1 MKKDLPD
8 YTHSFAFDIE
18 ANELLEKVSK
28 VWCIVAQD
36 ILTDV
41 FYIYHDYPEFDNC
54 EVTDP
59 EDGKTYVIQERSGSL
74 IDGARF
80 VYQVNKNKG
89 RIICHNALSY
99 DKPLIEK
106 FWPKCVTNLETWW
119 DTLIQ
124 SKVQWYDRPIPKGA
138 RGNHGL
144 QAYGCILGVP
154 KPDVKDWSFMDAWK
168 LHRCIEDVKIQ
179 AKTYKYLEKERSIVK
194 ERLGIDFT
202 ESLLREHQFRTNCTK
217 QELNGAAVDT
227 YHMQQCVGEL
237 TSIIESLRKEIEPN
251 LPKQVKPKSIKISK
265 SELGAL
271 FGLEVK
277 DTFSIINGDSVID
290 KPYYKPVTKFT
301 KTEVKKSYVGVKE
314 GYENTPAF
322 NKLSE
327 VRDYVKLNYPETKL
341 KDWTFEKSD
350 NEVKTLN
357 TNTCDYFDIAS
368 TDTSLV
374 SGPFTKVEFLDSK
387 LTQGDIVKS
396 YLISLGWKT
405 APEWTLKKDSEGQLV
420 KVKQDT
426 IVKWPEKPVG
436 GDPNN
441 QIIKLVKKGQPLVV
455 APKLTDECFESLPE
469 GLGKKIS
476 DYNTYQHRLRFL
488 KNPEDDTKGLL
499 NNVRPDGRITCG
511 INNFNTSTSR
521 SSHSLFVNCPSES
534 AIYGEKLRA
543 SIIAPEGKILVGAD
557 MRSCQLA
564 LAAYYSNNYE
574 YYKAVAE
581 GNEFKIN
588 ADGSEMI
595 NPDTGK
601 PWYIGESGHCFS
613 ARMFGLVSEAD
624 WQRAVETQNQ
634 ELIHHL
640 HLVRKYGKAASFG
653 TIFGCS
659 GKKLSTMLKCP
670 ENEGEHKK
678 NMFLNKVGLSRVIE
692 ILDSMVTANT
702 RCNGGYIELPFGYHV
717 WCQQKH
723 KQVNYLIQG
732 SEAMAQRF
740 AVNYMEERATREGL
754 DYKKIID
761 MHDEMLVEVSEE
773 DSEKLG
779 NIMSEAYT
787 ISAYELREWHRKN
800 SKWFTGNDLPDFCI
814 DLSSGFKMGK
824 NYAECH

>member
-106 FWPKCVTNLETWW
+106 FWPKCVTNIETWW

-179 AKTYKYLEKERSIVK
+179 AKTYKYLEKERSVVK
-194 ERLGIDFT
+194 ERLDIDFT

-237 TSIIESLRKEIEPN
+237 TNIIDSLREEIEPN

-265 SELGAL
+265 SELGSL

-396 YLISLGWKT
+396 YLISLGWKS

-426 IVKWPEKPVG
+426 VVKWPEKPIG

-499 NNVRPDGRITCG
+499 NTVRPDGRITCG
-511 INNFNTSTSR
+511 INNSSTSTLR
-521 SSHSLFVNCPSES
+521 SSQSNWVNAPSVG
-534 AIYGEKLRA
+534 AIYGEEVRK
-543 SIIAPEGKILVGAD
+543 SIIAPEGRILVGAD
-557 MRSCQLA
+557 MKSAQLSI
-564 LAAYYSNNYE
+564 AAYYANNKA
-574 YYKAVAE
+574 YYDAVAN
-581 GNEFKIN
+581 GQEFKTDSSGMPILH
-588 ADGSEMI
+588 
-595 NPDTGK
+595 PKTGE
-601 PWYIGESGHCFS
+601 PWYIGESGHCVN
-613 ARMFGLVSEAD
+613 ARMFTLVSESD
-624 WQRAVETQNQ
+624 WKRAVETQDHN
-634 ELIHHL
+634 LIHEITL
-640 HLVRKYGKAASFG
+640 KRKKSKGGSFAV
-653 TIFGCS
+653 IFGAS
-659 GKKLSTMLKCP
+659 GKKVATTLNIP
-670 ENEGEHKK
+670 ENLGEQKK
-678 NMFLNKVGLSRVIE
+678 QSFLSNIGLDRPIE
-692 ILDSMVTANT
+692 ILKSMLEVNA
-702 RCNGGYIELPFGYHV
+702 RCNGGYIELPFGYYAF
-717 WCQQKH
+717 CSQPH
-723 KQVNYLIQG
+723 KIFNYLDQG
-732 SEAMAQRF
+732 SEAACQKW
-740 AVNYMEERATREGL
+740 AVNYFEEKAGNLNL
-754 DYKKIID
+754 DYKKVID
-761 MHDEMLVEVSEE
+761 YHDEVLIESSE
-773 DSEKLG
+773 DDADKVGS
-779 NIMSEAYT
+779 IMSEAYT
-787 ISAYELREWHRKN
+787 LAAYEMWQWHKNN
-800 SKWFTGNDLPDFCI
+800 SKWFKDLDLPSFCI
-814 DLSSGFKMGK
+814 DLSSGYKLGK
-824 NYAECH
+824 TYFDVH